1 MTRRRRYLAVAAILF
16 SLPAGALAQVGY
28 GDAPPLPSG
37 PPLPPPPA
45 EPHKPTWVENGPAI
59 LPASAAVSG
68 SSSFLSGD
76 AAWPVTHA
84 GSACNFDD
92 PNPGMYLTPTSLQ
105 VLQGAYFSS
114 KLGPPIPTF
123 DYLPVSVRYGW
134 NLGNPME
141 ANGLVRG
148 TWEFLTEVTGAT
160 IISNYGHW
168 FAGTSAFLRYNFW
181 DPGSPIIPYCQGGAG
196 VVLNDAYHDRDQ
208 RAIGQPVE
216 FYLHAEVGLKCMI
229 APNLSLDVEGG
240 LQHISNGGLA
250 NRNYGVNAFGGSV
263 GLTYYFPW
271 GAN

>member
-1 MTRRRRYLAVAAILF
+1 MCSTTRAGRETRVETFRSRRYPAGGLRQPDFRGGAMSRRHRDLAVAAILF

-105 VLQGAYFSS
+105 VLQGAY
-114 KLGPPIPTF
+114 
-123 DYLPVSVRYGW
+123 
-134 NLGNPME
+134 
-141 ANGLVRG
+141 
-148 TWEFLTEVTGAT
+148 
-160 IISNYGHW
+160 
-168 FAGTSAFLRYNFW
+168 
-181 DPGSPIIPYCQGGAG
+181 
-196 VVLNDAYHDRDQ
+196 
-208 RAIGQPVE
+208 
-216 FYLHAEVGLKCMI
+216 
-229 APNLSLDVEGG
+229 
-240 LQHISNGGLA
+240 
-250 NRNYGVNAFGGSV
+250 
-263 GLTYYFPW
+263 
-271 GAN
+271 